1 MTPGRQ
7 VQKLLA
13 EVLSYDEETVLN
25 LLPLAAALQGAL
37 NTRLLALQQQAG
49 RPETDYL
56 LNTEEVAARLGKTT
70 KWVRENLELL
80 PFALRLG
87 KDHRFSARGLEQ
99 WIAERRAEN

>member
-1 MTPGRQ
+1 MTPDRQ

-13 EVLSYDEETVLN
+13 DVLRYDEETVLN
-25 LLPLAAALQGAL
+25 LLPLVAALQGAL

-70 KWVRENLELL
+70 KWIRENVELL